1 MGVEEAATRRGRRL
15 RQDLATLRRL
25 SGQRAARIAELIA
38 ERNRLLDR
46 LNVLDGHFEAW
57 ETEVATDS

>member
-1 MGVEEAATRRGRRL
+1 MGMGQATTRRGRRL

-25 SGQRAARIAELIA
+25 SGRRAARIAELIA

-46 LNVLDGHFEAW
+46 LAAFEGHFAAW
-57 ETEVATDS
+57 ESEVDTD